1 MIAPIIDA
9 SSLAAITD
17 ALIVDVR
24 WYLDGRNGY
33 DAFLADRIAGA
44 RFMDMEHNLAGE
56 AGPVVGRH
64 PLPMPEQFAA
74 GLGAAGISQ
83 SDLIVAYDD
92 VGGRYAGRFVWMLR
106 VLGYDAAVLDGGLAG
121 WNGGRENGEPAPV
134 TPVVVEP
141 RPWPVDEIVDADQ
154 VAAIIQ
160 AGGRVFDSRAAER
173 YRGETEPIDPRAG
186 HVPGAYNLPF
196 EENFGPDDHFLPVA
210 DLRTRFEAA
219 SVDGDSV
226 FYCGSGV
233 TACNNILA
241 AEAAGLPRP
250 KLYVGSWSGW
260 SSDPARAEATGPDPL

>member
-9 SSLAAITD
+9 AAVEQLTSPV
-17 ALIVDVR
+17 IVDVR
-24 WYLDGRNGY
+24 WYLDGRNGHE
-33 DAFLADRIAGA
+33 AFLADRIAGA
-44 RFMDMEHNLAGE
+44 RFMDMERYLAGE

-64 PLPMPEQFAA
+64 PLPSPEQFAA
-74 GLGAAGISQ
+74 GLGAAGIS
-83 SDLIVAYDD
+83 SADTVVAYDD

-106 VLGYDAAVLDGGLAG
+106 VLGYDAAVLDGGLVGWAG
-121 WNGGRENGEPAPV
+121 ERESGEPSEVEPV
-134 TPVVVEP
+134 AVSP

-154 VAAIIQ
+154 VAAIIH

-196 EENFGPDDHFLPVA
+196 EENFGPNDRFLPLA
-210 DLRTRFEAA
+210 DLRARFEAA

-260 SSDPARAEATGPDPL
+260 SSDPERAAATGPDAG